1 MNVIK
6 HWLAPCFP
14 NASNGAVPITKSK
27 GLAPVRDPVGATARR
42 ESTFRARIGAPPSM
56 PKTLFSTVIF
66 NRISIGIVF
75 ATSRLCTSNVFA
87 TSRISTGSVFGTSR
101 ISTATVFGNNRFS
114 TGTFRY

>member
-6 HWLAPCFP
+6 HWLAPSFP
-14 NASNGAVPITKSK
+14 NASNGAVPITKSN
-27 GLAPVRDPVGATARR
+27 GIAPVRDPVGATARR

-56 PKTLFSTVIF
+56 PKTPFSTVIF

-87 TSRISTGSVFGTSR
+87 TSRLCTSSVFDTSMSSAGSVLGFVLVT
-101 ISTATVFGNNRFS
+101 FS
-114 TGTFRY
+114 LLV